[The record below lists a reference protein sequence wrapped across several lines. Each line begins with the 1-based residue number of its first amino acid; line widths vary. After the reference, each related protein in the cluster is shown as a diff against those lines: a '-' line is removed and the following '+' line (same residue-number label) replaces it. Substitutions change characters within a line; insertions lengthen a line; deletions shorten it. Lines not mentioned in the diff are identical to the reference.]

1 MALNKLPMLS
11 AGRRPSGL
19 VKVNGQGMPGW
30 IEWEFDNNSNYQAD
44 TFRVTFAGKALPK
57 DRDVAFLTSQGDITV
72 EILAGFPT
80 NPAAPTDSDLQS
92 FIIGRVDDMQYD
104 PVQNTI
110 ELSGR
115 DFTSQFIDAKTTEVF
130 TNQSVQSIVKTLAAR
145 HNMTANVATNI
156 TPPATFAGSFFE
168 IDSRRIANEH
178 SEWDLLTLLAH
189 ETQCSVF
196 VTGQTLNFLPAQD
209 PTKNDTYVI
218 DWTPPTATSGAPQA
232 NLVDL
237 KFSRNLTLTKDAK
250 VILTTWDR
258 ANGKPFKVTASATH
272 TKNKVTRNASLP
284 FSQPQI
290 YSYTIPGLTRQQ
302 AVIKAQAL
310 LAEISKH
317 EMRLD
322 ATLPGDNI
330 LTAQTLVTVQGTGT
344 PFDQVYFPD
353 SVVRS
358 MSVSEGYTMRLA
370 AKNHSPETTVT
381 L

>member
-1 MALNKLPMLS
+1 VALNKVPVLS
-11 AGRRPSGL
+11 AGTRPRGL
-19 VKVNGQGMPGW
+19 VKVNGQVLPGW

-44 TFRVTFAGKALPK
+44 TFRVTYAGGALPR
-57 DRDVAFLTSQGDITV
+57 DRNVAWITSQGDITV
-72 EILAGFPT
+72 EILAGFPQ
-80 NPAAPTDSDLQS
+80 NPAAPIDSELQS

-130 TNQSVQSIVKTLAAR
+130 KNQTVAQIVKTLAVR
-145 HNMTANVATNI
+145 HQMTPNVADNV
-156 TPPATFAGSFFE
+156 TPPGTLAGSFYQ
-168 IDSRRIANEH
+168 IDHARLTSEH
-178 SEWDLLTLLAH
+178 SEWDLLTWLAH

-209 PTKNDTYVI
+209 PTKNDSYVI
-218 DWTPPTATSGAPQA
+218 QWTPPSATSGSPQA

-237 KFSRNLTLTKDAK
+237 RFSRNLTLTKD
-250 VILTTWDR
+250 V
-258 ANGKPFKVTASATH
+258 KVTVTSWNTKQKSSFSVTAQATK
-272 TKNKVTRNASLP
+272 TKNAVTRNTSLP
-284 FSQPQI
+284 FGQPQV
-290 YSYTIPGLTRQQ
+290 YSYTIPGLTKQE
-302 AVIKAQAL
+302 ALVKAQAL
-310 LAEISKH
+310 LSEISKH

-322 ATLPGDNI
+322 ATLPADNI
-330 LTAQTLVTVQGTGT
+330 LTAQMLVTVQGTGT

-353 SVVRS
+353 SVIRS
-358 MSVSEGYTMRLA
+358 MSMTDGYVMKFA